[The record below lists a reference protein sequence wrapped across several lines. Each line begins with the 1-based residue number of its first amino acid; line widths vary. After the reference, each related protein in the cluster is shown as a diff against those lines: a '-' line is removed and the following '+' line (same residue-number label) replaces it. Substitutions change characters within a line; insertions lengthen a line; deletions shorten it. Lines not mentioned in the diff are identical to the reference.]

1 MTGQPSDTPKKTPFY
16 KHHVKAGA
24 RMVPFA
30 GYIMPVQYTGITE
43 EHLAVRKN
51 VGLFDISH
59 MGEFEISGPDAL
71 KFIQKMTVN
80 DATLLESGKI
90 QYSCMCCEDGGIVD
104 DILVYRLDDKFML
117 VVNAANID
125 KDFQWL
131 TSHLEGNVNPENR
144 SDDFGLL
151 AVQGPEAL
159 NLIRGICDY
168 DFDSLLYYNSATVT
182 IAGHNV
188 LLSRTGY
195 TGEDGFEIFIPPDFV
210 DEIWETITGEG
221 KKHDMKLIGL
231 GARDTLRL
239 EMKMTLYGND
249 IDKTTSPIE
258 AGLAWIVNF
267 DKGDFI
273 GREILWQ
280 QKENKPKRRLICLEL
295 EGKVFPRHGYEIVN
309 DGQVVGNVTSGTFSP
324 SLEKPI
330 AMGYLPLALTRPGNK
345 VEVRIRNKLF
355 PATVVKPPFYKEASH
370 F

>member
-1 MTGQPSDTPKKTPFY
+1 MADEPSDTPKKTPFY
-16 KHHVKAGA
+16 KHHVEAGA
-24 RMVPFA
+24 KMVPFA

-59 MGEFEISGPDAL
+59 MGEFEISGTDAL
-71 KFIQKMTVN
+71 NFIQEMTVN
-80 DATLLESGKI
+80 DVSRLEPGKI
-90 QYSCMCCEDGGIVD
+90 QYSCMCYEDGGIVD
-104 DILVYRLDDKFML
+104 DLLVYRLKDKYML

-125 KDFQWL
+125 KDFGWL
-131 TSHLEGNVNPENR
+131 ESHLDRDAELKNR
-144 SDDFGLL
+144 SDDLGLL
-151 AVQGPEAL
+151 AVQGPKAINVL
-159 NLIRGICDY
+159 KGICDY
-168 DFDSLLYYNSATVT
+168 DFDSLSYYNSATVT

-195 TGEDGFEIFIPPDFV
+195 TGEDGFEIYIPPEFAD
-210 DEIWETITGEG
+210 DIWNAIIDEG
-221 KKHDMKLIGL
+221 KKYNLKLIGL

-239 EMKMTLYGND
+239 EMKMALYGND

-273 GREILWQ
+273 GREVLVR

-295 EGKVFPRHGYEIVN
+295 EGKAFPRHGYEIVN
-309 DGQVVGNVTSGTFSP
+309 DGQVVGKVTSGTFSP

-330 AMGYLPLALTRPGNK
+330 AMGYLPLALTKLGNR
-345 VEVRIRNKLF
+345 VEISIRNKFF

-370 F
+370 L